1 MKNKRQGKILELISL
16 HDIGTQEMLME
27 KLRDSGFDVT
37 QATISRDIRELKLAR
52 VVTGKGSYKYLP
64 PNVSEST
71 VSVKFNGAL
80 TESIISVDS
89 AVNIVVIK
97 TYPGLAQ
104 AVATGIDAV
113 ENSMIV
119 GCIAGDDTIMCAIR
133 TEADTEL
140 VMAEI
145 SELVYGR

>member
-37 QATISRDIRELKLAR
+37 QATISRVIRELKLAR

-119 GCIAGDDTIMCAIR
+119 GCIAGDDTIMVVTRDEKSAAVVSQNIKKMIK
-133 TEADTEL
+133 T
-140 VMAEI
+140 V
-145 SELVYGR
+145 

>member
-119 GCIAGDDTIMCAIR
+119 GCIAGDDTIMVVTRDEKSAAVVSQNIKKMIK
-133 TEADTEL
+133 T
-140 VMAEI
+140 V
-145 SELVYGR
+145 